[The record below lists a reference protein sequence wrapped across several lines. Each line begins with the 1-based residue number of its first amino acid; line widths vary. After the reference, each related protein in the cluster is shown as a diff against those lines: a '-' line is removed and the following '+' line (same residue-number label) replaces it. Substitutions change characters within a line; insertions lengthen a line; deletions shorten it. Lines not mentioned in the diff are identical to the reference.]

1 MLNIYRKE
9 LFNYFWSP
17 IAYIVIPVFLFI
29 SGYFFSFSLYY
40 LKVATMS
47 NAFHNMAI
55 LLLLLVPVITMRL
68 LSEEQKSGTLELL
81 FSMPVSIGNMLLGKF
96 LSAVTLLGIML
107 LGSLIFLVPLITFG
121 DPDFGPI
128 WTGYLGIFLIGTC
141 YISAGLFVSSLT
153 ENQIVAA
160 LGTTAILILLWFI
173 RYIGSFE
180 ALQFINLPFEF
191 ISISTHQ
198 GDFVRGLINF
208 SSIVYLLTLTGLFY
222 GLAWLRLHIR
232 RYG

>member
-47 NAFHNMAI
+47 NAFHNMSI
-55 LLLLLVPVITMRL
+55 LLLLLAPVITMRL
-68 LSEEQKSGTLELL
+68 VAEEKSSGTLELL
-81 FSMPVSIGNMLLGKF
+81 FSMPVSIGKILFGKF
-96 LSAVTLLGIML
+96 LAGITLLAMML
-107 LGSLIFLVPLITFG
+107 VGSMVFLIPLIIHSE
-121 DPDFGPI
+121 PDFGPI
-128 WTGYLGIFLIGTC
+128 WTGYLGIFLIGSA
-141 YISAGLFVSSLT
+141 YIAIGLFVSSLT

-160 LGTTAILILLWFI
+160 LGTTAILIFLWFI
-173 RYIGSFE
+173 RYVGSFE

-198 GDFVRGLINF
+198 GEFVRGLINF
-208 SSIVYLLTLTGLFY
+208 SSIIYLLSLTGLFY
-222 GLAWLRLHIR
+222 GFAWLRMQLM

>member
-1 MLNIYRKE
+1 MLHIYRKE

-55 LLLLLVPVITMRL
+55 LLLLLAPVITMRL
-68 LSEEQKSGTLELL
+68 LAEEKKSGTLELL
-81 FSMPVSIGNMLLGKF
+81 FSMPVSVGNLLLGKF
-96 LSAVTLLGIML
+96 LAGVTLLVIML
-107 LGSLIFLVPLITFG
+107 LGTLVFLVPLMVHSE
-121 DPDFGPI
+121 PDFGPI
-128 WTGYLGIFLIGTC
+128 WTGYLGIFLIGTA
-141 YISAGLFVSSLT
+141 YIAIGLFVSSLT

-160 LGTTAILILLWFI
+160 LGTTAVLILLWFI
-173 RYIGSFE
+173 RYVGTFE

-198 GDFVRGLINF
+198 GEFVRGLINF
-208 SSIVYLLTLTGLFY
+208 SSIVYLLSLTGLFY
-222 GLAWLRLHIR
+222 GLAWLRVHLM

>member
-55 LLLLLVPVITMRL
+55 LLLLLAPVITMRL
-68 LSEEQKSGTLELL
+68 LAEEKKSGTLELL
-81 FSMPVSIGNMLLGKF
+81 FSMPVSIGNLLLGKF
-96 LSAVTLLGIML
+96 LAGITLLAIML
-107 LGSLIFLVPLITFG
+107 LCTFVFLIPLMIHSE
-121 DPDFGPI
+121 PDFGPI
-128 WTGYLGIFLIGTC
+128 WTGYFGIFLIGTA
-141 YISAGLFVSSLT
+141 YIAIGLFVSSLT

-180 ALQFINLPFEF
+180 ALQFINLPFDF
-191 ISISTHQ
+191 ISVSTHQ
-198 GDFVRGLINF
+198 GEFVRGLINF
-208 SSIVYLLTLTGLFY
+208 SSIIYLLSLTGLFY
-222 GLAWLRLHIR
+222 GLTWLRVHLM